1 MPYGNVLITG
11 ASAGIGAAYARELGS
26 RGRQLTL
33 VGRRIDRLEDLAEE
47 LRTAGAEVH
56 VLAVDLSEVLGV
68 TQVVEC
74 IRQRGPLDLLVNNAG
89 FGVLGAFAE
98 QSLDDQLQMVR
109 VHIDAT
115 LALSRAALPGM
126 REKGGGAII
135 NVSSGA
141 ALSPFPGSAVYGGS
155 KAFLNNF
162 SVALQS
168 EEKEHGVRI
177 QCLCPGYTITEF
189 HGRESFQGFD
199 VDQVP
204 EHLWMTP
211 EQVVKESLQALQDGP
226 VVVIPGAENRRLIF
240 QRMERQLMAMAATDD

>member
-1 MPYGNVLITG
+1 MSMPYGNVLITG

-126 REKGGGAII
+126 REKGE
-135 NVSSGA
+135 VPSSM
-141 ALSPFPGSAVYGGS
+141 
-155 KAFLNNF
+155 FLP
-162 SVALQS
+162 AP
-168 EEKEHGVRI
+168 H
-177 QCLCPGYTITEF
+177 
-189 HGRESFQGFD
+189 
-199 VDQVP
+199 
-204 EHLWMTP
+204 
-211 EQVVKESLQALQDGP
+211 
-226 VVVIPGAENRRLIF
+226 
-240 QRMERQLMAMAATDD
+240 